1 MNHYKYKPIDTN
13 QHVCNICYREFHQIY
28 TQNNDVEMS
37 QIQPKTDRTHLF
49 NSLIQSLKDN
59 IDELQTENNILKR
72 SLEFYRNLYYR
83 NIHKLV

>member
-28 TQNNDVEMS
+28 TPNNDVEMN
-37 QIQPKTDRTHLF
+37 QIQPKNDRTHLF

-59 IDELQTENNILKR
+59 IDELQTENNIIKR

>member
-13 QHVCNICYREFHQIY
+13 QHVCNICYSEFHQIY
-28 TQNNDVEMS
+28 SQNNDVEMN

>member
-1 MNHYKYKPIDTN
+1 MNYTYKPINTN

-28 TQNNDVEMS
+28 TPNNDVEMN
-37 QIQPKTDRTHLF
+37 QIQPKNDRTHLF

>member
-1 MNHYKYKPIDTN
+1 MNHYKYKPINTN
-13 QHVCNICYREFHQIY
+13 QHICDLCHREFHQIY
-28 TQNNDVEMS
+28 TPNNDVEMN
-37 QIQPKTDRTHLF
+37 QIQPKNDRTHLF

>member
-1 MNHYKYKPIDTN
+1 MCATF
-13 QHVCNICYREFHQIY
+13 VTRREFHQIY
-28 TQNNDVEMS
+28 TQNNDVEMN

-59 IDELQTENNILKR
+59 IDELQTENNILKI

>member
-1 MNHYKYKPIDTN
+1 MN
-13 QHVCNICYREFHQIY
+13 
-28 TQNNDVEMS
+28 
-37 QIQPKTDRTHLF
+37 QIQQKTDRTHLF

-72 SLEFYRNLYYR
+72 SLEIYRNLYYR